1 MSVRIIHG
9 DCRTVLPTLPAQ
21 SVQPQEEPE
30 MAEDMIER
38 VAKAIR
44 EVCAE
49 IEVSS
54 NGATDADAMWF
65 AERYARAA
73 IEAMREPTKA
83 MNQAGRQKAYYL
95 GAYLGDGAMALV
107 WREMIDAALS
117 PQARKDET
125 T

>member
-1 MSVRIIHG
+1 MAYS
-9 DCRTVLPTLPAQ
+9 
-21 SVQPQEEPE
+21 E
-30 MAEDMIER
+30 MEQR
-38 VAKAIR
+38 VAKAIL
-44 EVCAE
+44 AE
-49 IEVSS
+49 QEKEAFP
-54 NGATDADAMWF
+54 NNLNL
-65 AERYARAA
+65 ARAA